1 MDKQLKKCPLGIQTF
16 EKVISEDLLYVDKT
30 QYIYSLAQD
39 YRYVFLSRPRRFG
52 KSLLA
57 STLHSYF
64 SGKKELFKGLAIE
77 KLETEWAEHPVLH
90 FDMSLGKHMGKEQ
103 LERFL
108 GERLAF
114 EERKYGIDNPATDIN
129 DRFTNLIVAAYEKT
143 GRQAVVLIDEY
154 DAPLLDVVHEDEL
167 LPQLRQVMRNFY
179 SPLKACDPYL
189 RFVFLTGITKFS
201 QMSIFS
207 ELNNLKNVSMMP
219 EYAGICGITEE
230 ELTEQLAD
238 YVEALAESQGKTHEE
253 ALQQLKQNYD
263 GYHFCWPSPDIF
275 NPFSLLNA
283 LSDKRVGSYWF
294 ASGTPTYLIEMMRKF
309 GVAPSQIG
317 RNRAMAS
324 AFDAPTE
331 RMTSLTPLLYQ
342 SGYTTIKDYNP
353 ISGLYTL
360 DIPNSEIRIGLM
372 ESLLPNYVQSAAN
385 EGLTAIADMYMA
397 LLEGDL
403 DGMLRQ
409 LQQFL
414 LTVPYCENTNDF
426 VKPNE
431 QSSSSLEY
439 STMARNCTFKNYEGH
454 YQQMLYVIFSL
465 LGRYVDVEVR
475 TATGRVDMVMQAFG
489 KLYLFELK
497 LNRSAAAAMQQINL
511 NDYPAR
517 FSQSGLPIVKVGIN
531 FDTATRTL
539 SDWVIE

>member
-30 QYIYSLAQD
+30 QYIYSLAQN

-77 KLETEWAEHPVLH
+77 RLETEWTEHPVLH

-108 GERLAF
+108 GERLVF

-154 DAPLLDVVHEDEL
+154 DAPLLDVVHEDEQ

-207 ELNNLKNVSMMP
+207 ELNNLTNISMDA

-230 ELTEQLAD
+230 ELTGQLSD
-238 YVEALAESQGKTHEE
+238 YVDSIADNQGKTHDEV
-253 ALQQLKQNYD
+253 LQQLKKNYD
-263 GYHFCWPSPDIF
+263 GYHFSWPSPDIF
-275 NPFSLLNA
+275 NPFSLLTA
-283 LSDKRVGSYWF
+283 FAKRKIGSYWF

-317 RNRAMAS
+317 PTEAMAS

-331 RMTSLTPLLYQ
+331 RMTSLIPLLYQ
-342 SGYTTIKDYNP
+342 SGYLTIKDYYEEDN
-353 ISGLYTL
+353 IYVL
-360 DIPNSEIRIGLM
+360 DIPNKEIRIGLM
-372 ESLLPNYVQSAAN
+372 ESLLPSYVQGGFN
-385 EGLTAIADMYMA
+385 TGLVTVSKMNR
-397 LLEGDL
+397 LLRQDDL
-403 DGMLRQ
+403 DGMLRL
-409 LQQFL
+409 LQQYL
-414 LTVPYCENTNDF
+414 LTIPQCDNT
-426 VKPNE
+426 
-431 QSSSSLEY
+431 
-439 STMARNCTFKNYEGH
+439 NYEGH
-454 YQQMLYVIFSL
+454 YQQLLFVIFSL
-465 LGRYVDVEVR
+465 LGEYVDVEVR

-497 LNRSAAAAMQQINL
+497 LNRSAAAAMKQINL

-517 FSQSGLPIVKVGIN
+517 FSQCGLPIVKVGIN

>member
-1 MDKQLKKCPLGIQTF
+1 MDKQLKKCPLGVQTF
-16 EKVISEDLLYVDKT
+16 EKVILEDLLYVDKT
-30 QYIYSLAQD
+30 QYIYSLAQN
-39 YRYVFLSRPRRFG
+39 YSCVFLSRPRRFG

-77 KLETEWAEHPVLH
+77 RLETEWAEHPVLH
-90 FDMSLGKHMGKEQ
+90 FDMSTAKHMDKETLEQELNGK
-103 LERFL
+103 LSDY
-108 GERLAF
+108 
-114 EERKYGIDNPATDIN
+114 EEIYGKS
-129 DRFTNLIVAAYEKT
+129 KT
-143 GRQAVVLIDEY
+143 GRTKLNQRLESLIVNAYAQTGSKVVVIIDEY
-154 DAPLLDVVHEDEL
+154 DAPLLDVVHEDEQ

-219 EYAGICGITEE
+219 EYAGICGITLE
-230 ELTEQLAD
+230 ELQTKLTDYIDALAD
-238 YVEALAESQGKTHEE
+238 NLNLTREQAVQLLGKR
-253 ALQQLKQNYD
+253 YD
-263 GYHFCWPSPDIF
+263 GYHFSWPSPDIF

-283 LSDKRVGSYWF
+283 LSDKRVDSYWF

-317 RNRAMAS
+317 RTRAMAS

-414 LTVPYCENTNDF
+414 LTVPYCDNT
-426 VKPNE
+426 
-431 QSSSSLEY
+431 
-439 STMARNCTFKNYEGH
+439 NYEGH

-517 FSQSGLPIVKVGIN
+517 FSQCGLPIVKVGIN

>member
-1 MDKQLKKCPLGIQTF
+1 MDKQLKKCPLGVQTF
-16 EKVISEDLLYVDKT
+16 EKVIEEDLLYVDKT
-30 QYIYSLAQD
+30 QYIYSLAQN
-39 YRYVFLSRPRRFG
+39 YSCVFLSRPRRFG

-77 KLETEWAEHPVLH
+77 RLETEWAEHPVLH
-90 FDMSLGKHMGKEQ
+90 FDMSTAKHMDKETLEQELNGKLSDYEEIYGKSKTGKTKLNQ
-103 LERFL
+103 RLES
-108 GERLAF
+108 
-114 EERKYGIDNPATDIN
+114 
-129 DRFTNLIVAAYEKT
+129 LIVNAYAQT
-143 GRQAVVLIDEY
+143 GSKVVVIIDEY
-154 DAPLLDVVHEDEL
+154 DAPLLDVVHEDEQ

-207 ELNNLKNVSMMP
+207 ELNNLKNISMMP

-230 ELTEQLAD
+230 ELTATLAD
-238 YVEALAESQGKTHEE
+238 YVEAIAESQGKTHEE

-283 LSDKRVGSYWF
+283 LSDKRVDSYWF

-317 RNRAMAS
+317 PTEAMAS

-331 RMTSLTPLLYQ
+331 RMTSLIPLLYQ
-342 SGYTTIKDYNP
+342 SGYLTIKDYYEEDN
-353 ISGLYTL
+353 IYVL
-360 DIPNSEIRIGLM
+360 DIPNKEIRIGLM
-372 ESLLPNYVQSAAN
+372 ESLLPSYVQSGFNA
-385 EGLTAIADMYMA
+385 GLVTVSKMNRA
-397 LLEGDL
+397 LRQGDL
-403 DGMLRQ
+403 DGMLRL
-409 LQQFL
+409 LQQYL
-414 LTVPYCENTNDF
+414 LTIPQCDNT
-426 VKPNE
+426 
-431 QSSSSLEY
+431 
-439 STMARNCTFKNYEGH
+439 NYEGH
-454 YQQMLYVIFSL
+454 YQQLLFVIFSL
-465 LGRYVDVEVR
+465 LGEYVDVEVR

-517 FSQSGLPIVKVGIN
+517 FSQCGLPIVKVGIN

>member
-16 EKVISEDLLYVDKT
+16 SEVREGDYIYIDKT
-30 QYIYSLAQD
+30 D
-39 YRYVFLSRPRRFG
+39 MVYRMTQSFKYVFLSRPRRFG

-77 KLETEWAEHPVLH
+77 KLEIEWTEHPVLH

-108 GERLAF
+108 GERLVF
-114 EERKYGIDNPATDIN
+114 EERKYGIENPAKDIN
-129 DRFTNLIVAAYEKT
+129 DRLTNLIAIAFEKT
-143 GRQAVVLIDEY
+143 GRKVVVIIDEY

-207 ELNNLKNVSMMP
+207 ELNNLKNISMMP

-230 ELTEQLAD
+230 ELTGQLSD
-238 YVEALAESQGKTHEE
+238 YVDALAENLNLTHQQAVELLGKH
-253 ALQQLKQNYD
+253 YD

-275 NPFSLLNA
+275 NPYSLLNA
-283 LSDKRVGSYWF
+283 LSDRRVDSYWF

-317 RNRAMAS
+317 PTEAMAS

-331 RMTSLTPLLYQ
+331 RMTSLIPLLYQ
-342 SGYTTIKDYNP
+342 SGYLTIKDYYEEDN
-353 ISGLYTL
+353 IYVL
-360 DIPNSEIRIGLM
+360 DIPNKEIRIGLM
-372 ESLLPNYVQSAAN
+372 ESLLPSYVQGGFN
-385 EGLTAIADMYMA
+385 TGLVTVSKMNR
-397 LLEGDL
+397 LLRQDDL
-403 DGMLRQ
+403 DGMLRL
-409 LQQFL
+409 LQQYL
-414 LTVPYCENTNDF
+414 LTIPQCDNT
-426 VKPNE
+426 
-431 QSSSSLEY
+431 
-439 STMARNCTFKNYEGH
+439 NYEGH
-454 YQQMLYVIFSL
+454 YQQLLFVIFSL
-465 LGRYVDVEVR
+465 LGEYVDVEVR

>member
-16 EKVISEDLLYVDKT
+16 SEVREGDYIYIDKT
-30 QYIYSLAQD
+30 D
-39 YRYVFLSRPRRFG
+39 MVYRMTQSFKYVFLSRPRRFG

-64 SGKKELFKGLAIE
+64 AGKKELFKGLAIE
-77 KLETEWAEHPVLH
+77 RLETEWAEHPVLH
-90 FDMSLGKHMGKEQ
+90 FDMSTAKNMDKETLEQELSGKLSDYEKIYGKSDPGKTKLNQ
-103 LERFL
+103 RLEC
-108 GERLAF
+108 
-114 EERKYGIDNPATDIN
+114 
-129 DRFTNLIVAAYEKT
+129 LIVHAYEKT

-154 DAPLLDVVHEDEL
+154 DAPLLDVVHEDKL

-207 ELNNLKNVSMMP
+207 ELNNLTNISMDT

-230 ELTEQLAD
+230 ELTGQLSD
-238 YVEALAESQGKTHEE
+238 YVDSIADNQGKTHEE
-253 ALQQLKQNYD
+253 VLQQLKQNYD
-263 GYHFCWPSPDIF
+263 GYHFSWPSPDIF
-275 NPFSLLNA
+275 NPFSLLTA
-283 LSDKRVGSYWF
+283 FAKRKIGSYWF

-317 RNRAMAS
+317 PTEAMAS

-331 RMTSLTPLLYQ
+331 RMTSLIPLLYQ
-342 SGYTTIKDYNP
+342 SGYLTIKDYYEEDN
-353 ISGLYTL
+353 IYVL
-360 DIPNSEIRIGLM
+360 DIPNKEIRIGLM
-372 ESLLPNYVQSAAN
+372 ESLLPSYVQSGFNA
-385 EGLTAIADMYMA
+385 GLVTVSKMNRA
-397 LLEGDL
+397 LRQGDL
-403 DGMLRQ
+403 DGMLRL
-409 LQQFL
+409 LQQYL
-414 LTVPYCENTNDF
+414 LTIPQCDNT
-426 VKPNE
+426 
-431 QSSSSLEY
+431 
-439 STMARNCTFKNYEGH
+439 NYEGH
-454 YQQMLYVIFSL
+454 YQQLLFVIFSL
-465 LGRYVDVEVR
+465 LGEYVDVEVR

-517 FSQSGLPIVKVGIN
+517 FSQCGLPIVKVGIN
-531 FDTATRTL
+531 FDTTTRTV

>member
-16 EKVISEDLLYVDKT
+16 SEVREGDYIYIDKT
-30 QYIYSLAQD
+30 D
-39 YRYVFLSRPRRFG
+39 MVYRMTQSFKYVFLSRPRRFG

-77 KLETEWAEHPVLH
+77 RLETEWTEHPVLH

-108 GERLAF
+108 GERLVF
-114 EERKYGIDNPATDIN
+114 EERKYGIENPAKDIN
-129 DRFTNLIVAAYEKT
+129 DRLTNLIAIAFEKT
-143 GRQAVVLIDEY
+143 GRKVVVIIDEY

-207 ELNNLKNVSMMP
+207 ELNNLKNISIMP

-230 ELTEQLAD
+230 ELTAQLAD
-238 YVEALAESQGKTHEE
+238 YVEAIAESQGKTHEE

-283 LSDKRVGSYWF
+283 LSDKRVDSYWF

-317 RNRAMAS
+317 RTRAMAS

-414 LTVPYCENTNDF
+414 LTVPYCENTN
-426 VKPNE
+426 
-431 QSSSSLEY
+431 
-439 STMARNCTFKNYEGH
+439 YEGH

-517 FSQSGLPIVKVGIN
+517 FSQCGLPIVKVGIN
-531 FDTATRTL
+531 FDTATRTV

>member
-16 EKVISEDLLYVDKT
+16 SEVREGDYIYIDKT
-30 QYIYSLAQD
+30 D
-39 YRYVFLSRPRRFG
+39 MVYRMTQSFKYVFLSRPRRFG

-64 SGKKELFKGLAIE
+64 AGKKELFKGLAIE
-77 KLETEWAEHPVLH
+77 RLETEWTEHPVLH

-108 GERLAF
+108 GERLVF

-154 DAPLLDVVHEDEL
+154 DAPLLDVVHEDEQ

-207 ELNNLKNVSMMP
+207 ELNNLTNISMDA

-230 ELTEQLAD
+230 ELTGQLSD
-238 YVEALAESQGKTHEE
+238 YVDSIADNQGKTHDEV
-253 ALQQLKQNYD
+253 LQQLKKNYD
-263 GYHFCWPSPDIF
+263 GYHFSWPSPDIF
-275 NPFSLLNA
+275 NPFSLLTA
-283 LSDKRVGSYWF
+283 FAKRKIGSYWF

-317 RNRAMAS
+317 PTEAMAS

-331 RMTSLTPLLYQ
+331 RMTSLIPLLYQ
-342 SGYTTIKDYNP
+342 SGYLTIKDYYEEDN
-353 ISGLYTL
+353 IYVL
-360 DIPNSEIRIGLM
+360 DIPNKEIRIGLM
-372 ESLLPNYVQSAAN
+372 ESLLPSYVQGGFN
-385 EGLTAIADMYMA
+385 TGLVTVSKMNR
-397 LLEGDL
+397 LLRQDDL
-403 DGMLRQ
+403 DGMLRL
-409 LQQFL
+409 LQQYL
-414 LTVPYCENTNDF
+414 LTIPQCDNT
-426 VKPNE
+426 
-431 QSSSSLEY
+431 
-439 STMARNCTFKNYEGH
+439 NYEGH
-454 YQQMLYVIFSL
+454 YQQLLFVIFSL
-465 LGRYVDVEVR
+465 LGEYVDVEVR

>member
-1 MDKQLKKCPLGIQTF
+1 MDKPLKRCPLGIQTF

-30 QYIYSLAQD
+30 QYIYSLAQN

-64 SGKKELFKGLAIE
+64 AGKKELFKGLAIE
-77 KLETEWAEHPVLH
+77 RLETEWAEHPVLH
-90 FDMSLGKHMGKEQ
+90 FDMSLGKHMDKEQ

-108 GERLAF
+108 GGRLAF
-114 EERKYGIDNPATDIN
+114 EERKYGIDNPAADIN

-230 ELTEQLAD
+230 ELTAQLAD
-238 YVEALAESQGKTHEE
+238 YVEAIAESQGKTHEE
-253 ALQQLKQNYD
+253 ALRQLKQNYD

-283 LSDKRVGSYWF
+283 LSDKRVDSYWF

-317 RNRAMAS
+317 PTEAMAS
-324 AFDAPTE
+324 DFDAPTE
-331 RMTSLTPLLYQ
+331 RMASLIPLLYQ
-342 SGYTTIKDYNP
+342 SGYLTIKDYSSEED
-353 ISGLYTL
+353 IYIL
-360 DIPNSEIRIGLM
+360 DIPNKEIRIGLM
-372 ESLLPNYVQSAAN
+372 ETLLPNYVQSGVGETSLA
-385 EGLTAIADMYMA
+385 GIAKMYRS
-397 LLEGDL
+397 LRHDDL

-414 LTVPYCENTNDF
+414 LTVPYCDNT
-426 VKPNE
+426 
-431 QSSSSLEY
+431 
-439 STMARNCTFKNYEGH
+439 NYEGH

-517 FSQSGLPIVKVGIN
+517 FSQCGLPIVKVAIN
-531 FDTATRTL
+531 FDTTTRTV
-539 SDWVIE
+539 SDWVLE

>member
-1 MDKQLKKCPLGIQTF
+1 MQSYPPAHS
-16 EKVISEDLLYVDKT
+16 ISNRNT
-30 QYIYSLAQD
+30 Q
-39 YRYVFLSRPRRFG
+39 
-52 KSLLA
+52 
-57 STLHSYF
+57 
-64 SGKKELFKGLAIE
+64 
-77 KLETEWAEHPVLH
+77 
-90 FDMSLGKHMGKEQ
+90 KH
-103 LERFL
+103 
-108 GERLAF
+108 
-114 EERKYGIDNPATDIN
+114 
-129 DRFTNLIVAAYEKT
+129 
-143 GRQAVVLIDEY
+143 DE
-154 DAPLLDVVHEDEL
+154 V
-167 LPQLRQVMRNFY
+167 
-179 SPLKACDPYL
+179 
-189 RFVFLTGITKFS
+189 
-201 QMSIFS
+201 
-207 ELNNLKNVSMMP
+207 
-219 EYAGICGITEE
+219 
-230 ELTEQLAD
+230 
-238 YVEALAESQGKTHEE
+238 
-253 ALQQLKQNYD
+253 LQQLKQNYD
-263 GYHFCWPSPDIF
+263 GYHFSWPSPDIF
-275 NPFSLLNA
+275 NPFSLLTA
-283 LSDKRVGSYWF
+283 FAKRKIGSYWF

-317 RNRAMAS
+317 PTEAMAS

-397 LLEGDL
+397 MLEGDL

-414 LTVPYCENTNDF
+414 LTVPYCENT
-426 VKPNE
+426 
-431 QSSSSLEY
+431 
-439 STMARNCTFKNYEGH
+439 NYEGH

-517 FSQSGLPIVKVGIN
+517 FSQCGLPIVKVGIN
-531 FDTATRTL
+531 FDTATRTV